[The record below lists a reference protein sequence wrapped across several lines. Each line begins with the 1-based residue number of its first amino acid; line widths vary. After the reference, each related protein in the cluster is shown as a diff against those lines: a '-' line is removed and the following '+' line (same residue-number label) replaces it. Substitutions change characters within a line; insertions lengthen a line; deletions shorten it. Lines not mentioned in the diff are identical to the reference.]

1 MKSRRYRRNQNFR
14 IASLFKG
21 GWGNRN
27 WLKFLKFPKWHLT
40 PKHKYLPI
48 QQQTTKILFVCLFLV
63 SFFLTQGVAWV
74 SGAGNLPVVAQTP
87 TEVTT
92 LQDSINPDALVEDA
106 KRLFQAEQFAEALS
120 RLQQA
125 ANAYALKG
133 DLLGQAKALDL
144 QGQVNLVQAQP
155 ETAVENFATAAASYE
170 QGGEKTEAIKSRLNQ
185 AEALRKMGMYRRA
198 LDVLKPLN
206 KNLPEDTDPL
216 LNVIVLRSLG
226 ITQRLIGNLDEAKES
241 IEQSLGIAAGL
252 PPSEVREENISAG
265 FLMLGNIAKDQRNI
279 AEDRGE
285 DNVQRY
291 YQEAIAS
298 YQKAA
303 DTATTPRARIEAQL
317 NQLSVLGDANLPFTD
332 EERELLSQI
341 RETIDQLPLSQ
352 TAVHARINWARMVME
367 PKNEANVNPQDIAQQ
382 LAIAIEEARKL
393 KDPRS
398 ESYALGQ
405 LGELRQKQGELTQ
418 AQENTKQAL
427 LIAQSIGAYD
437 IAYRWQWQLGQIL
450 KDQGKT
456 EGAIASYQAAV
467 KNLESIRGDLV
478 KVNPEVQYSFR
489 DSVEPVYRELA
500 GLLLQSENPENMKQA
515 RTVIESL
522 QQAELVDF
530 FREDCLTAN
539 SQDIDAIIAETAEK
553 EKAALIYPFV
563 LEDSLEVLVTLPNPD
578 ASQSSKTI
586 LRRYTTTLRQDQ
598 VEGILEQLRQG
609 TAFSRAAG
617 LEIRLSEEQ
626 IRERQQKALELA
638 QQVYG
643 WFIKPFEADLENSG
657 VQTLVFIS
665 RGPLLNLPMSVL
677 HDGEK
682 FLVEKYAIAQ
692 TPGLELL
699 DPKPLARGQLTA
711 LKAGLTQQREVKLGG
726 SEGTI
731 TFSPL
736 PNVEYELNEIREEVS
751 GKILLNEEFTT
762 DALQEAV
769 DEAPFPVVHLAT
781 RGKFS
786 SKPEETFIL
795 TWDGRINIDELQQ
808 SLGREQGG
816 RNPIEL
822 LVLSACETAIGD
834 KRGGLGLAAVAV
846 KAGARSTLATLWQV
860 DDEGTAELMIRFYE
874 ELKNTTISKAEA
886 LRRAQR
892 SFIEQ
897 PEGNKFREPYY
908 WAPFVLVG
916 NWL

>member
-1 MKSRRYRRNQNFR
+1 MKSRRYRRNKTFR
-14 IASLFKG
+14 IAPLKKG
-21 GWGNRN
+21 GWGDRN
-27 WLKFLKFPKWHLT
+27 WLKYLKFPKWHLM
-40 PKHKYLPI
+40 PKHLPI
-48 QQQTTKILFVCLFLV
+48 QYQITKILFIFLFLV

-74 SGAGNLPVVAQTP
+74 SGVGNLPVVAQTP

-92 LQDSINPDALVEDA
+92 PQDSINPDALVEDA

-133 DLLGQAKALDL
+133 DLLGQANALDL
-144 QGQVNLVQAQP
+144 QGQVNLAQAQP
-155 ETAVENFATAAASYE
+155 EAAVENFATAAATYE
-170 QGGEKTEAIKSRLNQ
+170 QGGDKTEAIKSRLNQ

-206 KNLPEDTDPL
+206 KNLPDDTDPL

-252 PPSEVREENISAG
+252 PPSPVREENLSAG
-265 FLMLGNIAKDQRNI
+265 FLLLGNIAKDQRNI
-279 AEDRGE
+279 AADRGE
-285 DNVQRY
+285 DEVQKY
-291 YQEAIAS
+291 YQEAIDS

-382 LAIAIEEARKL
+382 LAIAIEQARQL
-393 KDPRS
+393 KDSRS

-405 LGELRQKQGELTQ
+405 LGELRQQQGQLDQ

-500 GLLLQSENPENMKQA
+500 GLLLQSENPENLKQA
-515 RTVIESL
+515 RSVIESL

-530 FREDCLTAN
+530 FREDCLTAS
-539 SQDIDAIIAETAEK
+539 SQEIDAIIAETAEK

-598 VEGILEQLRQG
+598 VEGILEQLREG
-609 TAFSRAAG
+609 TTFSRAAG
-617 LEIRLSEEQ
+617 LRVRLSEEQ

-711 LKAGLTQQREVKLGG
+711 LKAGLTEARQD
-726 SEGTI
+726 
-731 TFSPL
+731 FSAL
-736 PNVEYELNEIREEVS
+736 PNVERELEEIREEVS

-762 DALQEAV
+762 DALQQAV
-769 DEAPFPVVHLAT
+769 DSAPFPVVHLAT
-781 RGKFS
+781 HGKFS

-795 TWDGRINIDELQQ
+795 TWDGRMNIDQLQQ
-808 SLGREQGG
+808 LLGREEGG
-816 RNPIEL
+816 KNPIEL

-874 ELKNTTISKAEA
+874 ELKDTTISKAEA

-897 PEGNKFREPYY
+897 PDGNKFREPYY